1 MFKLESM
8 KEMTLTDHLEELRK
22 RLIRILLILVLGFL
36 VTYSQGE
43 RIAEF
48 LLAPLRSA
56 MGSSGKIVYL
66 NLFDKVISDFILS
79 FWSSILLTCPLWFY
93 QIWAFVRPGLHDKE
107 VKVIKPFIFAG
118 FILFIAGIL
127 FGYYGLFPLTFQ
139 VLMQSGVK
147 DVEAMISLKDYL
159 SLASKVLVVLGLIFQ
174 LPIIMLILGFMGLV
188 TKYSLRNLR
197 RYIYVGLAIFSAVIT
212 PTPDPF
218 TMMILWVPL
227 ILLYEIGILA
237 VAWIVHPYLERK
249 HMA

>member
-1 MFKLESM
+1 M

-22 RLIRILLILVLGFL
+22 RLIRILGILILGFL
-36 VTYSQGE
+36 ITYSQGE

-48 LLAPLRSA
+48 LLAPLRLA
-56 MGSSGKIVYL
+56 MGGNGKIVYL
-66 NLFDKVISDFILS
+66 NLFDKVISDFTLS
-79 FWSSILLTCPLWFY
+79 FWSSILLTCPFWFY
-93 QIWAFVRPGLHDKE
+93 QVWAFVRPGLHDHE

-118 FILFIAGIL
+118 FFLFICGIL

-139 VLMQSGVK
+139 VLMQAGVK

-159 SLASKVLVVLGLIFQ
+159 SLSSKVLVVLGLIFQ
-174 LPIIMLILGFMGLV
+174 LPIVMLILGFMGLV

-197 RYIYVGLAIFSAVIT
+197 RYIYVGLAIFAAVIT

-227 ILLYEIGILA
+227 ILLYEIGIIS
-237 VAWIVHPYLERK
+237 VALIVHPYLERK

>member
-1 MFKLESM
+1 MIKLDSM
-8 KEMTLTDHLEELRK
+8 KDMTLTDHLEELRK
-22 RLIRILLILVLGFL
+22 RLIRIVIILVLGFL

-79 FWSSILLTCPLWFY
+79 FWSSILLTCPFWFY

-118 FILFIAGIL
+118 FMLFIAGIL

-147 DVEAMISLKDYL
+147 DVEAMISLKEYL

-174 LPIIMLILGFMGLV
+174 LPVIMLILGFMGLV

-227 ILLYEIGILA
+227 ILLYEIGVLA